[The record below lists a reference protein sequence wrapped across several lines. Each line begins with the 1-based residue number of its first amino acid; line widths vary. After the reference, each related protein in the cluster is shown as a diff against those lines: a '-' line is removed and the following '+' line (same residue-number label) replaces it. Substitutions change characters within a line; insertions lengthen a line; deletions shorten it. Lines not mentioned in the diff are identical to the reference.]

1 MWKQIGDYIRQ
12 VFLTHQETQKNKA
25 DITELR
31 QEPKEGRQEIR
42 TLTGGMQ
49 QIAHELIRLRENEA
63 HEREKMMLNSE
74 HEREKMALR
83 FELELLRSGRQLPMN
98 PPDVERGQD

>member
-1 MWKQIGDYIRQ
+1 
-12 VFLTHQETQKNKA
+12 
-25 DITELR
+25 
-31 QEPKEGRQEIR
+31 
-42 TLTGGMQ
+42 MQ

-83 FELELLRSGRQLPMN
+83 FELELLRVGRQLPAGKL
-98 PPDVERGQD
+98 DEEQELKKD